1 MTETP
6 FDIQIT
12 DPKTGH
18 TAAVRCTVLLRRLS
32 GVRYTYEGF
41 CEGRPVI
48 VKIFTS
54 PLRGFLH
61 FKREMRGLCRLAERG
76 IPSPALLHS
85 GKDPSGRWAMVL
97 EKITPA
103 DDLANLLEKTEDP
116 QQKAKLCLKWLDFV
130 ALMHQKGVLQKD
142 LHPGNFLF
150 NGSCLYALDSG
161 TIHFRRS
168 PVSVEQGLEQLAGML
183 CTMPPALRENP
194 QPLLEQYGRLR
205 ELKPTADMLAQ
216 LETYIF
222 RQQRRFLRQTL
233 QKTLRNSKRY
243 FSLQEGPYRGMFT
256 RRDWTE
262 ETARQFIRQ
271 IDQLMEAGQILKRG
285 NTCFVSRVQYGSLDI
300 AVKRYNYKSFWHS
313 LRHTLKGSRARKCWL
328 AAHQLLHCGIP
339 TPRPLAFIIQRQF
352 GLLRQSY
359 LLSEF
364 LPGSN
369 LDEFL
374 KSSSASEEKEKIIIQ
389 TKKLLSSLA
398 ENGLVHHDLKP
409 SNIRLINAQPVL
421 IDLDAIRS
429 QLFLRRKDSI
439 QKEMEAAFYK
449 RLEPFIHAAHPKQC
463 GKIVPQ

>member
-1 MTETP
+1 MEIP
-6 FDIQIT
+6 LEFPIT

-18 TAAVRCTVLLRRLS
+18 TAAVRCTALLRRLT
-32 GVRYTYEGF
+32 GMRCTYDGF
-41 CEGRPVI
+41 WKGQPVI

-61 FKREMRGLCRLAERG
+61 LKREMRGLRRLAERG

-85 GKDPSGRWAMVL
+85 GKDPSGRWALIL

-116 QQKAKLCLKWLDFV
+116 QQKAELCLKWLDFV

-150 NGSCLYALDSG
+150 NGSRLYALDPG
-161 TIHFRRS
+161 TIHFRRN
-168 PVSVEQGLEQLAGML
+168 PVSIEQGLEQLAGML

-194 QPLLEQYGRLR
+194 QPLLEHYGRLR
-205 ELKPTADMLAQ
+205 GLKPTADTLAR

-222 RQQRRFLRQTL
+222 RQQRRLLRQTL
-233 QKTLRNSKRY
+233 PKTLRNSKRY

-256 RRDWTE
+256 RQDWTE

-271 IDQLMEAGQILKRG
+271 IDLLMEAGQILKRG
-285 NTCFVSRVQYGSLDI
+285 NTCFVSRVQFGSLDI
-300 AVKRYNYKSFWHS
+300 AVKRYNYKGFWHS
-313 LRHTLKGSRARKCWL
+313 LRHTLKDSRARKCWL
-328 AAHQLLHCGIP
+328 AAHRLMHCGIP
-339 TPRPLAFIIQRQF
+339 TPRPLAFIIQRRF

-374 KSSSASEEKEKIIIQ
+374 KSSAACEEKEKIVRRVKTI
-389 TKKLLSSLA
+389 LSSLA
-398 ENGLVHHDLKP
+398 ANGMVHHDLKP
-409 SNIRLINAQPVL
+409 SNIRLTNAQPVL
-421 IDLDAIRS
+421 IDLDALRS

-439 QKEMEAAFYK
+439 QKEMEAAFCK
-449 RLEPFIHAAHPKQC
+449 RLEPFIHAAHSKQC